1 MRLLLTICAYAVF
14 LMMSPQTTC
23 LAQTPE
29 AAKEISPGSPIII
42 HSDSL
47 EIDQKER
54 SIVFRGKVK
63 ATSGDMV
70 VDCRK
75 MIVYYSDSE
84 TQEKPMAESRG
95 IEKIVASGDV
105 SITQPDGSV
114 ARAGKAVF
122 FQKEEKVV
130 LTGDPFVQQGLD
142 SVEGHKITMFLGENR
157 SIVEGSKKKRV
168 KAKIFPKE
176 EKGKE

>member
-1 MRLLLTICAYAVF
+1 MA
-14 LMMSPQTTC
+14 SPQTAC
-23 LAQTPE
+23 FAQTTK
-29 AAKEISPGSPIII
+29 AAQGTSPAIPIII
-42 HSDSL
+42 NSNSL
-47 EIDQKER
+47 EINQNER
-54 SIVFRGKVK
+54 SIVFRGNVK
-63 ATSGDMV
+63 AIRGDMV

-75 MIVYYSDSE
+75 MIVYYSDSG

-105 SITQPDGSV
+105 AITQPDGSV

-122 FQKEEKVV
+122 FQDEEKVV

-157 SIVEGSKKKRV
+157 SIIEGSKTKRV

-176 EKGKE
+176 EKGKK